1 MELTDKLEA
10 IKQRF
15 HEIEMQLSSPEV
27 ISDMKRF
34 TALNKSYKDLREVV
48 ETYEEYKTVLSN
60 LSHSK
65 EILNTEKDEEFRT
78 MAKADV
84 EELEQKK
91 EKLEEHIRYL
101 LIPKDPE
108 DEKDVE
114 VEIRAGTGGDE
125 ASIFAGDLYR
135 MYTRYC
141 ERRGWKTELMDYN
154 AGTAGG
160 FKEIVFSVKGSG
172 VYGVLKYESGVHRV
186 QRVPETEQMGRVHTS
201 AATVAVLPEAE
212 EVDVTINPADLEV
225 QTARSSGAG
234 GQNVNKVETKVQMT
248 HKPTGIVVTCQ
259 VERSQHGNRAR
270 ALQMLRT
277 KLYEMELQKHN
288 DAIAKRRK
296 TMVST
301 GDRSAKIRTYNYAQS
316 RVTDHRIG
324 LSMHNLPAFV
334 NGDIQE
340 FIDALQ
346 MAENAEK
353 MKEASIV

>member
-1 MELTDKLEA
+1 MLEKLEA

-15 HEIEMQLSSPEV
+15 EEIEMQLSSPEV

-34 TALNKSYKDLREVV
+34 KALNKSYKDLQEVV
-48 ETYEEYKTVLSN
+48 HAYEEYKTVLSN

-65 EILNTEKDEEFRT
+65 EILNTEKDEEFRA

-84 EELEQKK
+84 EESEQKK

-101 LIPKDPE
+101 LVPQDPE

-154 AGTAGG
+154 EGTAGG
-160 FKEIVFSVKGSG
+160 YKEIIFSVKGSG

-212 EVDVTINPADLEV
+212 EVDVKINPADLEV

-259 VERSQHGNRAR
+259 VERSQHGNRAL

-277 KLYEMELQKHN
+277 KLYEMEVKRHH
-288 DAIAKRRK
+288 DEVAKRRK

-324 LSMHNLPAFV
+324 LSMHNLPAFM
-334 NGDIQE
+334 NGDIQD
-340 FIDALQ
+340 FIDGLQ